1 MKALMVLQLSRL
13 SQGCAEVVA
22 CVEMP
27 ESAQTS
33 QGPSMDVRSIR
44 MVATTGISSMSAS
57 RVIQDD
63 TTGSIYMDTIT
74 ASIRR
79 VVLSRRDPDISSA
92 GPTIEDVT
100 GQE

>member
-1 MKALMVLQLSRL
+1 
-13 SQGCAEVVA
+13 
-22 CVEMP
+22 
-27 ESAQTS
+27 
-33 QGPSMDVRSIR
+33 MDGMSIR

-63 TTGSIYMDTIT
+63 TTRLIYMDTIT
-74 ASIRR
+74 TSIGR
-79 VVLSRRDPDISSA
+79 VVLSRLDPDISSA